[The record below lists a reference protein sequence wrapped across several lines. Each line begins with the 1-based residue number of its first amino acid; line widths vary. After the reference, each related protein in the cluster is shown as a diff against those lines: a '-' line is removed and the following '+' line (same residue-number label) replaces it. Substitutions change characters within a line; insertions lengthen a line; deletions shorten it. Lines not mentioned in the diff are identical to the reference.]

1 MINIFSHFM
10 DCLFTLF
17 IVSFCAQ
24 KLCFCCCFFFIF
36 ISWRLITLHY
46 FFLWFVFQKSISSI
60 FVVVSCA
67 FDTISKK
74 SLPNPVSWSISPVF
88 SSKSFIVL
96 ALLFRFLIH
105 FEWIFVYGIR
115 LSVKFHAYACDY
127 LVFPASKLERLTFPI
142 WIILIRIKNYLIIH
156 ASFISSLSILFHWPV
171 CLSLSQN
178 HKAVIIVALFKFW
191 HQEVWVLQ
199 LCFFQVGF
207 GYSGFF

>member
-1 MINIFSHFM
+1 MINIFSHIM

-24 KLCFCCCFFFIF
+24 KLCFCFFFFFIF
-36 ISWRLITLHY
+36 IRWRLITLHY

-142 WIILIRIKNYLIIH
+142 WIILIRLSKITWLYMQALFLV
-156 ASFISSLSILFHWPV
+156 SLFCFIGLYV
-171 CLSLSQN
+171 CL
-178 HKAVIIVALFKFW
+178 
-191 HQEVWVLQ
+191 WVRTTKL
-199 LCFFQVGF
+199 
-207 GYSGFF
+207 